1 MPAGLSQRPKRAP
14 TLTRVEA
21 SEAVSASQTRA
32 GEKASERLEGRVDL
46 KGRTLR
52 THTARGTI
60 VNAVFLIGLS
70 SLGVLKGFLVAVFL
84 TTTEYGTWGILLI
97 ALSTLLLLKQAA
109 VSDKFIQQSDDD
121 QELAFQKAF
130 TLELMLTAVF
140 LALMLLMA
148 PLIAIVYGRPE
159 LLAPGVVVALVLCA
173 SVFMAPTWVFYRRM
187 DFVKQRTLQAIDP
200 LLSFVVTIGLVALT
214 DLGYWSL
221 VIGAATGACVAALV
235 AVVFSPYPL
244 ALRYDRG
251 TMRDYLGFSGPL
263 LIAAVST
270 LLVAQGTLLIGESA
284 VGLAGVGAITLA
296 VTVSFYADRVDL
308 IVTSTLYP
316 ALCAV
321 RDRTDLLFESFVKS
335 NRLGLMWAVPFG
347 IGLALFADDLVT
359 FGLGEEWRPA
369 VVLLQVFGV
378 NAAINHLGFNWHA
391 FYRARG
397 ETKPVAVVTVV
408 MLVTFFAVAAPLL
421 IHHGLEGFAAGMAV
435 TVAVPLVVRFYF
447 IARLFPG
454 FPLLRHAARAIAPT
468 VPAACAVLL
477 ARSIESAPR
486 TLWVSL
492 IELSLFLAITFAAAL
507 LLERDLLREVK
518 GYLENRGGPRQADV
532 VSAS

>member
-1 MPAGLSQRPKRAP
+1 VEGSQAP
-14 TLTRVEA
+14 GI
-21 SEAVSASQTRA
+21 SEARA
-32 GEKASERLEGRVDL
+32 GGTARERLEDSVELRGRS
-46 KGRTLR
+46 LR
-52 THTARGTI
+52 AHTARGTI

-70 SLGVLKGFLVAVFL
+70 SLGVLKGFIVAAFL
-84 TTTEYGTWGILLI
+84 TTTDYGTWGIVLI
-97 ALSTLLLLKQAA
+97 GLSTLLLLKQAA
-109 VSDKFIQQSDDD
+109 VSDKFIQQSEDD

-130 TLELMLTAVF
+130 TLELMLTAIF
-140 LALMLLMA
+140 LMLLLLTA
-148 PLIAIVYGRPE
+148 PLIATVYGRPE

-200 LLSFVVTIGLVALT
+200 LLSFAVTLGLVVLT

-221 VIGAATGACVAALV
+221 VIGAATGAWVAALV
-235 AVVFSPYPL
+235 AFVSSPYPL

-251 TMRDYLGFSGPL
+251 TLHDYVGFSGPL

-270 LLVAQGTLLIGESA
+270 VLIAQGTLLIGESA

-347 IGLALFADDLVT
+347 VGLALFADDLVT
-359 FGLGEEWRPA
+359 YGLGEKWRPA

-435 TVAVPLVVRFYF
+435 TVAVPLIVRFYF

-477 ARSIESAPR
+477 VRSIESASR

-492 IELSLFLAITFAAAL
+492 IELSLYLAISLSVTL
-507 LLERDLLREVK
+507 LVERDLLREVK
-518 GYLENRGGPRQADV
+518 GYLASHRGPRQAGAAS
-532 VSAS
+532 VS